1 MIEITTGLRDQM
13 VEHALREFPNEACG
27 LLSGVWSS
35 LPEGSDANGA
45 VPAAQADRFHPMTN
59 ADASPVTYRLDAR
72 EQLRITEAIEDG
84 GRELVG
90 IVHSHTHSEAYPSET
105 DRQQAFYPDAHYLLV
120 SLLDR
125 ANPVLRGYSIRDG
138 VIEEQEV
145 RLT

>member
-1 MIEITTGLRDQM
+1 MIEITNDLRDEM
-13 VEHALREFPNEACG
+13 VEHAIRAFPNEACG
-27 LLSGVWSS
+27 LLSGYWAAGDGG
-35 LPEGSDANGA
+35 PAANGS
-45 VPAAQADRFHPMTN
+45 VPPARAERFHPMTN

-72 EQLRITEAIEDG
+72 EQLKVTEEIEDA
-84 GRELVG
+84 GRDLVG